1 VTQNGSEVP
10 AAPDPA
16 SSSLVSAPVTKA
28 QAATGRFSLSTILG
42 ALGRRAMV
50 VVLLLIVMMFTA
62 LSPRFATVSNG
73 QTILELAS
81 VLALL
86 AIGQT
91 FVILTGGIDLSVGS
105 VLALCGVVAAK
116 IVQGNP
122 DMFLPAIAGGLGVGL
137 ICGLVNGG
145 LVAYARVPSFIVTL
159 GMMTSASGLAY
170 YISNGSP
177 VSNLPKNYLSIS
189 TVNLATEGGFQ
200 LKIPVVLM
208 VIGFAVAWII
218 LTKTAYGLRMYAV
231 GGNSMASRIAGVRVR
246 WVLVSAYAISSTLA
260 GLAGVI
266 LAARVTAGIPAT
278 GTGYEL
284 DSIAAVVVGGA
295 SLSGGIGSIGGTAL
309 GLFLIQTLNNGFDI
323 LNISSFVQKIIK
335 GALIVGA
342 VYLTSRRRD

>member
-1 VTQNGSEVP
+1 
-10 AAPDPA
+10 
-16 SSSLVSAPVTKA
+16 
-28 QAATGRFSLSTILG
+28 
-42 ALGRRAMV
+42 MV
-50 VVLLLIVMMFTA
+50 VVLILIVVMFTV

-105 VLALCGVVAAK
+105 MVALTGVVAAK

-122 DMFLPAIAGGLGVGL
+122 DMFVPAIVGGIGVGL
-137 ICGLVNGG
+137 ICGLINGG

-189 TVNLATEGGFQ
+189 TLNLASEGGFQ

-208 VIGFAVAWII
+208 VIGFAAAYII
-218 LTKTAYGLRMYAV
+218 LTRTAYGMRIYAV
-231 GGNSMASRIAGVRVR
+231 GGNSMASRIAGVRVP

>member
-1 VTQNGSEVP
+1 VSVS
-10 AAPDPA
+10 DPG
-16 SSSLVSAPVTKA
+16 VPVTAGPAGEPPVGAPQAEGAEASIRGAFSRIMAFLGPKA
-28 QAATGRFSLSTILG
+28 MA
-42 ALGRRAMV
+42 
-50 VVLLLIVMMFTA
+50 VVLILIVGMFTV

-105 VLALCGVVAAK
+105 VVALTGVVAAK

-122 DMFLPAIAGGLGVGL
+122 DMFIPAIIGGVGVGL
-137 ICGLVNGG
+137 ICGLVNGS

-159 GMMTSASGLAY
+159 GMMTFASGMAY

-189 TVNLATEGGFQ
+189 TLNLATEGGFQ

-208 VIGFAVAWII
+208 IIGFAIAWLI
-218 LTKTAYGLRMYAV
+218 LTRTAYGMRIYAV

-260 GLAGVI
+260 GVAGVI

-295 SLSGGIGSIGGTAL
+295 SLSGGVGTIGGTAL

-323 LNISSFVQKIIK
+323 MNISSFVQKMIK

>member
-1 VTQNGSEVP
+1 MSQARPPSGGDEADPVVAP
-10 AAPDPA
+10 AGP
-16 SSSLVSAPVTKA
+16 SSGEQKPS
-28 QAATGRFSLSTILG
+28 RFSRQSIVAGLS
-42 ALGRRAMV
+42 RRAMLF
-50 VVLLLIVMMFTA
+50 VLILILLMFTA
-62 LSPRFATVSNG
+62 FSPRFATVSNG

-105 VLALCGVVAAK
+105 VVALCGVVAAK
-116 IVQGNP
+116 IVQGNE
-122 DMFLPAIAGGLGVGL
+122 DMFIPAVLGGVGVGML
-137 ICGLVNGG
+137 CGLVSGW
-145 LVAYARVPSFIVTL
+145 LVAYMRIPPFIATL

-177 VSNLPKNYLSIS
+177 VSNLPKNYLSVA
-189 TVNLATEGGFQ
+189 TLNLATEGGFQ

-208 VIGFAVAWII
+208 VIAFALAWLV
-218 LTKTAYGLRMYAV
+218 LTRTSYGMRIYAV
-231 GGNSMASRIAGVRVR
+231 GGNSMASRIAGVRVP
-246 WVLVSAYAISSTLA
+246 WVLVSAYAISATLA

-266 LAARVTAGIPAT
+266 LASRVTAGIPAT
-278 GTGYEL
+278 GQGYEL

-295 SLSGGIGSIGGTAL
+295 SLSGGIGTIGGTAL

-323 LNISSFVQKIIK
+323 MNISSFVQKIIK

>member
-1 VTQNGSEVP
+1 MARIR
-10 AAPDPA
+10 AA
-16 SSSLVSAPVTKA
+16 VAPKA
-28 QAATGRFSLSTILG
+28 MAI
-42 ALGRRAMV
+42 
-50 VVLLLIVMMFTA
+50 VLILIVFMFTL

-105 VLALCGVVAAK
+105 VVALTGVVAAK

-122 DMFLPAIAGGLGVGL
+122 DMFVPAVVGGIGVGL
-137 ICGLVNGG
+137 TCGLINGT
-145 LVAYARVPSFIVTL
+145 LVARFRVPSFIVTL

-177 VSNLPKNYLSIS
+177 VSNLPKNYLAIS
-189 TVNLATEGGFQ
+189 TVNLASEGGFQ

-208 VIGFAVAWII
+208 VVAFAIAWLI
-218 LTKTAYGLRMYAV
+218 LTRTAYGMRVYAV
-231 GGNSMASRIAGVRVR
+231 GGNSMASRIAGVRVN
-246 WVLVSAYAISSTLA
+246 WVLVSAYAVSGTLA
-260 GLAGVI
+260 GIAGVI

-295 SLSGGIGSIGGTAL
+295 SLSGGVGTIGGTAL
-309 GLFLIQTLNNGFDI
+309 GLFLIQTLNNGFDM

>member
-1 VTQNGSEVP
+1 VSVTDSGAQLVPEPAGGP
-10 AAPDPA
+10 AASPSGGAPSA
-16 SSSLVSAPVTKA
+16 TRRITRSSVMEWLGPKA
-28 QAATGRFSLSTILG
+28 MA
-42 ALGRRAMV
+42 
-50 VVLLLIVMMFTA
+50 VVLILIVMMFSL

-105 VLALCGVVAAK
+105 MVALTGVCAAK

-122 DMFLPAIAGGLGVGL
+122 DMFVPAVIGGILVGL
-137 ICGLVNGG
+137 LCGLVNGT

-159 GMMTSASGLAY
+159 GMMTAASGLAY

-189 TVNLATEGGFQ
+189 TLNLATEAGFQ

-208 VIGFAVAWII
+208 VIGFAVAWVI
-218 LTKTAYGLRMYAV
+218 LTKTAYGMRIYAV
-231 GGNSMASRIAGVRVR
+231 GGNSMASRIAGVRVK

-260 GLAGVI
+260 GCAGVI

-284 DSIAAVVVGGA
+284 DSIAAVVVGGT
-295 SLSGGIGSIGGTAL
+295 SLTGGVGTIGGTAL
-309 GLFLIQTLNNGFDI
+309 GLFLIQILNNGFDI
-323 LNISSFVQKIIK
+323 MNISSFVQKIIK

>member
-1 VTQNGSEVP
+1 MTQSGAESTAATEPVSGQPVGSMGSEP
-10 AAPDPA
+10 GP
-16 SSSLVSAPVTKA
+16 S
-28 QAATGRFSLSTILG
+28 QGRFSVSRMRT
-42 ALGRRAMV
+42 ALAPKAMAL
-50 VVLLLIVMMFTA
+50 VLILIVFMFTM

-105 VLALCGVVAAK
+105 VVALTGVVAAK

-122 DMFLPAIAGGLGVGL
+122 DMFIPAVAGGIGVGL
-137 ICGLVNGG
+137 VCGLINGT
-145 LVAYARVPSFIVTL
+145 LVARFRVPSFIVTL

-177 VSNLPKNYLSIS
+177 VSNLPKNFLAIS
-189 TVNLATEGGFQ
+189 TVNLASEGGFQ

-208 VIGFAVAWII
+208 VIGFAVAWLI
-218 LTKTAYGLRMYAV
+218 LTRTAYGMRIYAV
-231 GGNSMASRIAGVRVR
+231 GGNSMASRIAGIRVN
-246 WVLVSAYAISSTLA
+246 WVLVSAYAVSSTLA
-260 GLAGVI
+260 GVAGVI

-295 SLSGGIGSIGGTAL
+295 SLSGGIGTIGGTAL
-309 GLFLIQTLNNGFDI
+309 GLFLIQTLNNGFDM
-323 LNISSFVQKIIK
+323 LNISSFVQKMIK

>member
-1 VTQNGSEVP
+1 VTLNGP
-10 AAPDPA
+10 GAPGVSDPGPA
-16 SSSLVSAPVTKA
+16 SLASPP
-28 QAATGRFSLSTILG
+28 ATDDPDSRSRWTVATVLS
-42 ALGRRAMV
+42 ALGRRAMAL
-50 VVLLLIVMMFTA
+50 VLVLIVLMFTA

-105 VLALCGVVAAK
+105 MVALTGVVAAK
-116 IVQGNP
+116 IAQGNP
-122 DMFLPAIAGGLGVGL
+122 DMFVPAILGGVGVGL
-137 ICGLVNGG
+137 ICGLINGS
-145 LVAYARVPSFIVTL
+145 LVAYAKVPSFIVTL

-189 TVNLATEGGFQ
+189 TLNLATEGGFQ

-208 VIGFAVAWII
+208 VIGFAAAYLI
-218 LTKTAYGLRMYAV
+218 LTRTAYGMRIYAV
-231 GGNSMASRIAGVRVR
+231 GGNSMASRIAGVRVQ

-260 GLAGVI
+260 GVAGVI

-323 LNISSFVQKIIK
+323 MNISSFVQKIIK
-335 GALIVGA
+335 GLLIVGA

>member
-1 VTQNGSEVP
+1 VSVTDSGVP
-10 AAPDPA
+10 ALPDPTGGPAA
-16 SSSLVSAPVTKA
+16 SPPTDGARDTSRRVTVSSVRAWLGPKA
-28 QAATGRFSLSTILG
+28 MA
-42 ALGRRAMV
+42 
-50 VVLLLIVMMFTA
+50 VVLILIVFMFTM
-62 LSPRFATVSNG
+62 LSPRFSTVSNG

-105 VLALCGVVAAK
+105 VLALSGVVAAK
-116 IVQGNP
+116 MVQGNP
-122 DMFLPAIAGGLGVGL
+122 DMFVPAIIGGVGVGL
-137 ICGLVNGG
+137 TCGLINGT

-170 YISNGSP
+170 YVSNGSP

-189 TVNLATEGGFQ
+189 TLNLATEGGFQ

-208 VIGFAVAWII
+208 VIGFGVAWLI
-218 LTKTAYGLRMYAV
+218 LTKTAYGMRIYAV

-266 LAARVTAGIPAT
+266 LAARVTAGIAAT

-295 SLSGGIGSIGGTAL
+295 SLSGGVGSIGGTAL

-323 LNISSFVQKIIK
+323 MNISSFVQKIIK

-342 VYLTSRRRD
+342 VYLSSRKRD

>member
-1 VTQNGSEVP
+1 VTESGAEIPAVSEPIPGPPAGSMGSEPQP
-10 AAPDPA
+10 ARSRLDMARIRAAVAP
-16 SSSLVSAPVTKA
+16 KA
-28 QAATGRFSLSTILG
+28 MAI
-42 ALGRRAMV
+42 
-50 VVLLLIVMMFTA
+50 VLILIVFMFTI

-105 VLALCGVVAAK
+105 VVALTGVVAAK

-122 DMFLPAIAGGLGVGL
+122 DMFVPAVVGGVGVGL
-137 ICGLVNGG
+137 ICGLINGT
-145 LVAYARVPSFIVTL
+145 LVARFRVPSFIVTL

-177 VSNLPKNYLSIS
+177 VSNLPKNYLAIS
-189 TVNLATEGGFQ
+189 TVNLASEGGFQ

-208 VIGFAVAWII
+208 VIAFAIAWLI
-218 LTKTAYGLRMYAV
+218 LTRTAYGMRVYAV
-231 GGNSMASRIAGVRVR
+231 GGNSMASRIAGVRVN
-246 WVLVSAYAISSTLA
+246 WVLVSAYAVSGTLA
-260 GLAGVI
+260 GIAGVI

-295 SLSGGIGSIGGTAL
+295 SLSGGVGTIGGTAL
-309 GLFLIQTLNNGFDI
+309 GLFLIQTLNNGFDM

>member
-1 VTQNGSEVP
+1 MTQSGAESTAVTEPVSGQPDSSMGSEPGPSKGGFSVSRMRT
-10 AAPDPA
+10 ALAPKA
-16 SSSLVSAPVTKA
+16 MALV
-28 QAATGRFSLSTILG
+28 LI
-42 ALGRRAMV
+42 
-50 VVLLLIVMMFTA
+50 LIVFMFTM

-105 VLALCGVVAAK
+105 VVALTGVVAAK

-122 DMFLPAIAGGLGVGL
+122 DMFIPAVAGGIGVGL
-137 ICGLVNGG
+137 LCGLINGT
-145 LVAYARVPSFIVTL
+145 LVARFRVPSFIVTL

-177 VSNLPKNYLSIS
+177 VSNLPKNFLAIS
-189 TVNLATEGGFQ
+189 TVNLASEGGFQ

-208 VIGFAVAWII
+208 VIGFAVAWLI
-218 LTKTAYGLRMYAV
+218 LTRTAYGMRIYAV
-231 GGNSMASRIAGVRVR
+231 GGNSMASRIAGIRVN
-246 WVLVSAYAISSTLA
+246 WVLVSAYAVSSTLA
-260 GLAGVI
+260 GVAGVI

-295 SLSGGIGSIGGTAL
+295 SLSGGIGTIGGTAL
-309 GLFLIQTLNNGFDI
+309 GLFLIQTLNNGFDM
-323 LNISSFVQKIIK
+323 LNISSFVQKMIK

>member
-1 VTQNGSEVP
+1 MAFLGP
-10 AAPDPA
+10 
-16 SSSLVSAPVTKA
+16 KA
-28 QAATGRFSLSTILG
+28 MA
-42 ALGRRAMV
+42 
-50 VVLLLIVMMFTA
+50 VVLILIVLMFSV

-105 VLALCGVVAAK
+105 VVALTGVVAAK

-122 DMFLPAIAGGLGVGL
+122 DMFIPAILGGVGVGL
-137 ICGLVNGG
+137 LCGLVNGT

-159 GMMTSASGLAY
+159 GMMTFASGMAY

-189 TVNLATEGGFQ
+189 TLNLASEGGFQ

-208 VIGFAVAWII
+208 VIGFVVAWII
-218 LTKTAYGLRMYAV
+218 LTKTAYGMRIYAV

-295 SLSGGIGSIGGTAL
+295 SLSGGIGTIGGTAL

-323 LNISSFVQKIIK
+323 MNISSFVQKMIK

-342 VYLTSRRRD
+342 VYLTSRGRD

>member
-1 VTQNGSEVP
+1 MTHSDSEAPGGPEPVMGS
-10 AAPDPA
+10 PA
-16 SSSLVSAPVTKA
+16 SPTTSKA
-28 QAATGRFSLSTILG
+28 QGATRGITPSRILG
-42 ALGRRAMV
+42 VLGRRAMV
-50 VVLLLIVMMFTA
+50 AVLIFIVLMFTT
-62 LSPRFATVSNG
+62 LSSRFATVSNG

-122 DMFLPAIAGGLGVGL
+122 DMFVPAIIGGLGVGL
-137 ICGLVNGG
+137 ICGLISGT

-189 TVNLATEGGFQ
+189 TLNLATEGGFQ

-208 VIGFAVAWII
+208 VIGFAVAWVV
-218 LTKTAYGLRMYAV
+218 LTKTAYGMRVYAV
-231 GGNSMASRIAGVRVR
+231 GGNAMASRIAGVRVR
-246 WVLVSAYAISSTLA
+246 WVLVSAYAISSALA

-266 LAARVTAGIPAT
+266 LAARVTAGIAAT

-323 LNISSFVQKIIK
+323 MNISSFVQKIIK

-342 VYLTSRRRD
+342 VYLSRRKRD

>member
-1 VTQNGSEVP
+1 MSMGDPGASAVP
-10 AAPDPA
+10 G
-16 SSSLVSAPVTKA
+16 PVTGAPAPPPGGEARSGASRLSRASIMAFLGPKA
-28 QAATGRFSLSTILG
+28 MA
-42 ALGRRAMV
+42 
-50 VVLLLIVMMFTA
+50 VVLILIVLMFSV

-105 VLALCGVVAAK
+105 VVALTGVVAAK

-122 DMFLPAIAGGLGVGL
+122 DMFIPAILGGVGVGL
-137 ICGLVNGG
+137 LCGLVNGT

-159 GMMTSASGLAY
+159 GMMTFASGMAY

-189 TVNLATEGGFQ
+189 TLNLASEGGFQ

-208 VIGFAVAWII
+208 VIGFVVAWII
-218 LTKTAYGLRMYAV
+218 LTKTAYGMRIYAV

-295 SLSGGIGSIGGTAL
+295 SLSGGIGTIGGTAL

-323 LNISSFVQKIIK
+323 MNISSFVQKMIK

-342 VYLTSRRRD
+342 VYLTSRGRD